1 MAYMDGL
8 HFTARKLPISN
19 QTETKSHESSSMIGA
34 TMLQRLFSNNKKTS
48 DYTVLVVDDDRPV
61 REAISDNLE
70 EEGYIVVAAMNGEEA
85 LRLLDSIALPAA
97 MIVDLMMPEMDGKE
111 FVARARVRFGHHS
124 LPPILLLT
132 AARHGEVA
140 ANVIEVDDFMPK
152 PFEVDDLLHRLSS
165 LIEKRRPSA

>member
-1 MAYMDGL
+1 
-8 HFTARKLPISN
+8 
-19 QTETKSHESSSMIGA
+19 MIGA

-48 DYTVLVVDDDRPV
+48 DYTVLVVDDDQPV

-70 EEGYIVVAAMNGEEA
+70 EEGYVVVSAMNGEEA
-85 LRLLDSIALPAA
+85 LHLLDGMALPAA

-111 FVARARVRFGHHS
+111 FVARARVRFGHHT

-140 ANVIEVDDFMPK
+140 ANIIDVDDYMPK
-152 PFEVDDLLHRLSS
+152 PFNVEDLLHHVWN
-165 LIEKRRPSA
+165 LIDKRDSVA